1 MAILAGMST
10 RFTVKSAR
18 VTLAAESDGAGPALV
33 CLHAGVCDR
42 RMWRPLAA
50 QLAADFQVLSYD
62 RRGFGQ
68 TPLVDDEH
76 SDLDDLRAVLDQCV
90 PNASAVLVGASRGG
104 ALAIDMA
111 LAFPERVSALV
122 LLGSSVSGEPD
133 TAYVPAPIQALLD
146 EIESAERSGDLERL
160 NALEV
165 RLWLDGPLM
174 PEGRVGGE
182 LQQLLLDMNRIAL
195 SHPPLTRRTQPPP
208 AYPRLEALRQPALVL
223 CGDLDLP
230 DCVAL
235 SQELGTRI
243 PRARAELI
251 EGAAHLPSLEQPE
264 TCARA
269 MRAFFAEALRR
280 T

>member
-1 MAILAGMST
+1 MQT
-10 RFTVKSAR
+10 RFTVKSGAA
-18 VTLAAESDGAGPALV
+18 TLAAESDGAGPAIV

-42 RMWRPLAA
+42 RMWRPLGA
-50 QLAADFQVLSYD
+50 QLAPDYRMIAYD

-68 TPLVDDEH
+68 TPPIDDEH
-76 SDLDDLRAVLDQCV
+76 SDVGDLRAVLDQCV

-133 TAYVPAPIQALLD
+133 TAYVPAPIQALAD
-146 EIESAERSGDLERL
+146 EIDAAERAGDLERL

-195 SHPPLTRRTQPPP
+195 SHPPLARRIEPTP
-208 AYPRLEALRQPALVL
+208 AYPRLEALRQPVLVL

-230 DCVAL
+230 SCVAL
-235 SQELGTRI
+235 SQELGARI
-243 PRARAELI
+243 SRARTELI

-269 MRAFFAEALRR
+269 IRAFFAEALRR